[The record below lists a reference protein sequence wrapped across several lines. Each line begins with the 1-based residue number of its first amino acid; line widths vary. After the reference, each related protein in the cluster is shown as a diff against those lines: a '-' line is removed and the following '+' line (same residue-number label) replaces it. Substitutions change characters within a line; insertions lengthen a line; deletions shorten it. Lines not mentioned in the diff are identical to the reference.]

1 METEYKLPCF
11 QDIIMKPFVFNDLRV
26 NLIDAFNAPH
36 PINWTDARHKHI
48 WFEFNFVR
56 SGSCYTT
63 INGIEYR
70 VNSGYAYI
78 IPPGCYHEHRHCES
92 IGDTGFCLRWS
103 MELSKKCDTDE
114 FAMLI
119 YDRLHSALTSKDLAP
134 FPFDGEGFLK
144 RMESK
149 QIISIQFAFIE
160 FLMELCRTSE
170 SLLCQDQMMDEMVN
184 DAQWDK
190 LMIRHALLYLED
202 LRSGELNVYEM
213 AASLN
218 ISYRHLSRLFKQVT
232 GTTIAQRYNDIRIE
246 RAKKLLRET
255 NLLNKE
261 VASQVGFKNEN
272 YFSTLFKQVTTL
284 SPGEYRQK
292 SRFGMG

>member
-1 METEYKLPCF
+1 
-11 QDIIMKPFVFNDLRV
+11 
-26 NLIDAFNAPH
+26 
-36 PINWTDARHKHI
+36 
-48 WFEFNFVR
+48 
-56 SGSCYTT
+56 
-63 INGIEYR
+63 
-70 VNSGYAYI
+70 
-78 IPPGCYHEHRHCES
+78 
-92 IGDTGFCLRWS
+92 
-103 MELSKKCDTDE
+103 
-114 FAMLI
+114 
-119 YDRLHSALTSKDLAP
+119 
-134 FPFDGEGFLK
+134 
-144 RMESK
+144 
-149 QIISIQFAFIE
+149 
-160 FLMELCRTSE
+160 
-170 SLLCQDQMMDEMVN
+170 MDEMVN

-232 GTTIAQRYNDIRIE
+232 GTTIVQRYNDIRIE